1 MVYLVTG
8 GSGSGKSA
16 YAESLLSGFEH
27 VDNRYYIATMQVY
40 GEEGK
45 KRVERHR
52 KLRAGKGFVTIEQ
65 TVQIGEALE
74 KFWTEK
80 PDERVKEKQSLQNKT
95 LQNRTQNA
103 SAALVECVSNL
114 TANEMFDENG
124 QRSEQEVIS
133 RVVSGLKQLSRSVQE
148 LVIVTNN
155 VFDDGISYDESTM
168 AYIRALA
175 RINIELAKWADE
187 VTEVTAGIPV
197 IWKRKDSKKTD
208 NEIACERNSEKN
220 GQNNKASQE
229 GEQGWLS

>member
-1 MVYLVTG
+1 MIYLVTG

-27 VDNRYYIATMQVY
+27 VHKRYYIATMQVY

-52 KLRAGKGFVTIEQ
+52 RLRAGKGFLTVEQ
-65 TVQIGEALE
+65 TVQIGDALK
-74 KFWTEK
+74 KFWTE
-80 PDERVKEKQSLQNKT
+80 ESNEGAKEKTT
-95 LQNRTQNA
+95 LQNRTQNT

-124 QRSEQEVIS
+124 QRGEQEVAN
-133 RVVSGLKQLSRSVQE
+133 RVVSGLKQLSKFVQE

-168 AYIRALA
+168 SYIRALA

-187 VTEVTAGIPV
+187 VTEVTAGIPA
-197 IWKRKDSKKTD
+197 IWKMKNNKKMG
-208 NEIACERNSEKN
+208 NEIACERNSEKTVRTI
-220 GQNNKASQE
+220 
-229 GEQGWLS
+229 EQIRKEKLDG

>member
-1 MVYLVTG
+1 MIYLITG

-16 YAESLLSGFEH
+16 YAESLLSGFEQI
-27 VDNRYYIATMQVY
+27 DNRYYIATMQVY
-40 GEEGK
+40 GDEGK

-52 KLRAGKGFVTIEQ
+52 KLRAGKGFVTVEQ
-65 TVQIGEALE
+65 TVQIGDALK
-74 KFWTEK
+74 KFWTE
-80 PDERVKEKQSLQNKT
+80 ESNEGAKEKTT
-95 LQNRTQNA
+95 LQNRTQNT

-124 QRSEQEVIS
+124 QRSEQEVVN
-133 RVVSGLKQLSRSVQE
+133 RVVSGLKQLSKSVQE

-168 AYIRALA
+168 SYIRALA

-197 IWKRKDSKKTD
+197 IWK
-208 NEIACERNSEKN
+208 KN
-220 GQNNKASQE
+220 NQE
-229 GEQGWLS
+229 GENR

>member
-16 YAESLLSGFEH
+16 YAESLLSGFEQI
-27 VDNRYYIATMQVY
+27 DNRYYIATMQVY
-40 GEEGK
+40 GDEGK

-52 KLRAGKGFVTIEQ
+52 KMRAGKGFVTVEQ

-74 KFWTEK
+74 PFE
-80 PDERVKEKQSLQNKT
+80 
-95 LQNRTQNA
+95 A

-114 TANEMFDENG
+114 TANEMFDETG
-124 QRSEQEVIS
+124 QRSEQEVVN
-133 RVVSGLKQLSRSVQE
+133 RVVSGLKQLSKSVKE

-168 AYIRALA
+168 SYIRALA

-197 IWKRKDSKKTD
+197 IWKKK
-208 NEIACERNSEKN
+208 N
-220 GQNNKASQE
+220 QE
-229 GEQGWLS
+229 GEHR

>member
-1 MVYLVTG
+1 MIYLVTG

-16 YAESLLSGFEH
+16 YAESLLSGFEQI
-27 VDNRYYIATMQVY
+27 DNRYYIATMQVY
-40 GEEGK
+40 GDEGK

-52 KLRAGKGFVTIEQ
+52 RLRAGKGFITVEQ

-80 PDERVKEKQSLQNKT
+80 PDKGVKEKVM

-124 QRSEQEVIS
+124 QRGEQEVVN
-133 RVVSGLKQLSRSVQE
+133 RVVSGLKQLSEAVQE

-168 AYIRALA
+168 SYIRALA

-187 VTEVTAGIPV
+187 VTEVMAGIPV
-197 IWKRKDSKKTD
+197 IWK
-208 NEIACERNSEKN
+208 KN
-220 GQNNKASQE
+220 NQE
-229 GEQGWLS
+229 GENR

>member
-16 YAESLLSGFEH
+16 YAESLLSGFEQI
-27 VDNRYYIATMQVY
+27 DNRYYIATMQVY
-40 GEEGK
+40 GDEGK

-52 KLRAGKGFVTIEQ
+52 KLRAGKGFVTVEQ

-74 KFWTEK
+74 PFE
-80 PDERVKEKQSLQNKT
+80 
-95 LQNRTQNA
+95 A

-114 TANEMFDENG
+114 TANEMFDETG
-124 QRSEQEVIS
+124 QRSEQEVVN
-133 RVVSGLKQLSRSVQE
+133 RVVSGIKQLSKSVQE

-168 AYIRALA
+168 SYIRALA

-197 IWKRKDSKKTD
+197 IWKK
-208 NEIACERNSEKN
+208 NNGINCERNSEKN
-220 GQNNKASQE
+220 DPNNRASQE
-229 GEQGWLS
+229 GENRWRN

>member
-1 MVYLVTG
+1 MIYLVTG

-27 VDNRYYIATMQVY
+27 VYNRYYIATMQVY

-52 KLRAGKGFVTIEQ
+52 RLRAGKGFLTVEQ
-65 TVQIGEALE
+65 TVQIGDALK
-74 KFWTEK
+74 KFWTE
-80 PDERVKEKQSLQNKT
+80 ESNEGAKEKTT
-95 LQNRTQNA
+95 LQNRTQNT

-124 QRSEQEVIS
+124 QRGEQEVAN
-133 RVVSGLKQLSRSVQE
+133 RVVSGLKQLSKFVQE

-168 AYIRALA
+168 SYIRALA

-197 IWKRKDSKKTD
+197 IWKIKNNKKMG
-208 NEIACERNSEKN
+208 NEIACERNSEKTVRTI
-220 GQNNKASQE
+220 
-229 GEQGWLS
+229 EQIRKEKLDG

>member
-16 YAESLLSGFEH
+16 YAESLLSGFEQI
-27 VDNRYYIATMQVY
+27 DNRYYIATMQVY
-40 GEEGK
+40 GDEGK
-45 KRVERHR
+45 KRIERHR
-52 KLRAGKGFVTIEQ
+52 KLRAGKGFVTVEQ

-74 KFWTEK
+74 PVE
-80 PDERVKEKQSLQNKT
+80 E
-95 LQNRTQNA
+95 

-168 AYIRALA
+168 VYIRALA
-175 RINIELAKWADE
+175 CINIKLAKWADE

-197 IWKRKDSKKTD
+197 IWKMKDSKKTN

-229 GEQGWLS
+229 GEHR

>member
-1 MVYLVTG
+1 MIYLVTG

-16 YAESLLSGFEH
+16 YAESLLSGFEQI
-27 VDNRYYIATMQVY
+27 DNRYYIATMQVY
-40 GEEGK
+40 GDEGK

-52 KLRAGKGFVTIEQ
+52 KLRAGKGFVTVEQ

-80 PDERVKEKQSLQNKT
+80 PEERVKEKQSLQN
-95 LQNRTQNA
+95 RTQNI

-114 TANEMFDENG
+114 TANEMFEETG
-124 QRSEQEVIS
+124 QRSEQEVVN
-133 RVVSGLKQLSRSVQE
+133 RVVSGLKQLSGSVQE

-168 AYIRALA
+168 SYIRALA
-175 RINIELAKWADE
+175 RINIKLAKWADE

-197 IWKRKDSKKTD
+197 IWKKK
-208 NEIACERNSEKN
+208 N
-220 GQNNKASQE
+220 QE
-229 GEQGWLS
+229 GEHR

>member
-27 VDNRYYIATMQVY
+27 VRNRYYIATMQVY
-40 GEEGK
+40 GDEGK

-52 KLRAGKGFVTIEQ
+52 RLRAGKGFVTVEQ
-65 TVQIGEALE
+65 TVQIGDALE
-74 KFWTEK
+74 PF
-80 PDERVKEKQSLQNKT
+80 D
-95 LQNRTQNA
+95 A
-103 SAALVECVSNL
+103 STALVECVSNL
-114 TANEMFDENG
+114 TANEMFDETG
-124 QRSEQEVIS
+124 QRSEQEVVN
-133 RVVSGLKQLSRSVQE
+133 RVVSGLKQLSGSVQE

-168 AYIRALA
+168 TYIRALA

-197 IWKRKDSKKTD
+197 IWKK
-208 NEIACERNSEKN
+208 NNGMNCERNSEKN
-220 GQNNKASQE
+220 DPNNRASQE
-229 GEQGWLS
+229 GENRWRN